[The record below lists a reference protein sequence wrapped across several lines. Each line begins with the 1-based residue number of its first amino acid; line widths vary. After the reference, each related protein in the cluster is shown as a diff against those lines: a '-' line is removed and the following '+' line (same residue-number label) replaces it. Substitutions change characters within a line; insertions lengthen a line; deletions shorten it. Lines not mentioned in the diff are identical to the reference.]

1 MTRRATTTAT
11 TTTQEAPMAA
21 TPFSA
26 PVPMVPHEAAAE
38 ASRILVQRQQEKLAR
53 EARAAGP
60 GTVTLVATSAFTI
73 VESADQPEGRVVE
86 AGEEF
91 TVSRADLPRY
101 VGRGMPV
108 VPAEG

>member
-1 MTRRATTTAT
+1 MTRRAIQPTTTPKEAT
-11 TTTQEAPMAA
+11 MAA
-21 TPFSA
+21 NPFPA

-60 GTVTLVATSAFTI
+60 GTVTLVATSSFTI

-86 AGEEF
+86 AGQEF
-91 TVSRADLPRY
+91 TVTKAELPRY